1 MQDYEETMLED
12 KEEIEE
18 VSEEEIDSELETTER
33 EIETGTTGI
42 EGLDRNTFWNIAN
55 SYPRLTKEE
64 EIELARKI
72 KAGDKKAREK
82 LINCNMRL
90 AIQIGVIWYRRVRQV
105 AITVSLEDMIQDALT
120 GMMHAADLYNP
131 DKDIKFS
138 TYAKHFCSQSVRK
151 GLELNGRTI
160 KIPMRVVTYAAAVR
174 KIAVK
179 LQATLGRMPTP
190 EEIYE
195 CSEHKFSLRRIR
207 DYVGILRNT
216 LIRSLDMP
224 LSGSEA
230 GGAAGETT
238 KSFSDTESSRKN
250 NRTLEDT
257 LSEESTGEDEVYD
270 EIERREMTRLMHEA
284 IDKALDERE
293 RLVIKALY
301 SMPVK
306 GKILLATGTAN
317 DGPTYDAAAELLAQR
332 GFTNATTG
340 KRLTKEMIRNIKES
354 AITKVREYMD
364 VKVPGEENDGS
375 NTTKKRK
382 KKKGVRK

>member
-18 VSEEEIDSELETTER
+18 VSEEEIDSELEATER

-42 EGLDRNTFWNIAN
+42 EGLNRNTFWNIAN

-90 AIQIGVIWYRRVRQV
+90 AIQIGVIWYRRVRKV

-138 TYAKHFCSQSVRK
+138 TYAKHFCSQGVRK

-160 KIPMRVVTYAAAVR
+160 KIPMRVVTCAAAVK

-238 KSFSDTESSRKN
+238 KSLSDIESSRKN
-250 NRTLEDT
+250 NKTLEDT
-257 LSEESTGEDEVYD
+257 LSEESTGEDEVYA

-284 IDKALDERE
+284 IDKVLDERE

-317 DGPTYDAAAELLAQR
+317 DGPTYDATAEMLAQR

-340 KRLTKEMIRNIKES
+340 KRLTREMIRNIKEG
-354 AITKVREYMD
+354 AITKMREYMD
-364 VKVPGEENDGS
+364 IEVPGEENDDS
-375 NTTKKRK
+375 KKKRK

>member
-1 MQDYEETMLED
+1 MQDYEETMFED
-12 KEEIEE
+12 KEEIEG

-105 AITVSLEDMIQDALT
+105 AITVSLEDMIQDALA

-138 TYAKHFCSQSVRK
+138 TYAKHFCSQGVRK

-160 KIPMRVVTYAAAVR
+160 KVPMRVVTYAAAVR
-174 KIAVK
+174 KIVVK

-195 CSEHKFSLRRIR
+195 CSEHKFSLRRIQK
-207 DYVGILRNT
+207 YVEILRNT

-224 LSGSEA
+224 LSGS
-230 GGAAGETT
+230 GMGRAAGETV
-238 KSFSDTESSRKN
+238 KSLSDIESSRKN
-250 NRTLEDT
+250 NKTLEDT
-257 LSEESTGEDEVYD
+257 LSEESTGEDEVYT

-284 IDKALDERE
+284 IDKVLDERE
-293 RLVIKALY
+293 RLVIKTLY

-317 DGPTYDAAAELLAQR
+317 DGPTYEATAELLAQH
-332 GFTNATTG
+332 GFTNTITG
-340 KRLTKEMIRNIKES
+340 KRLTKEMIRSIKEN
-354 AITKVREYMD
+354 AITKMRKYMNIEI
-364 VKVPGEENDGS
+364 PGEKNGNS
-375 NTTKKRK
+375 KKTK
-382 KKKGVRK
+382 KKKKEVRK

>member
-18 VSEEEIDSELETTER
+18 VSEEEIDSELEATER

-138 TYAKHFCSQSVRK
+138 TYAKHFCSQGVRK

-160 KIPMRVVTYAAAVR
+160 KIPMRIVTCTAAVR

-195 CSEHKFSLRRIR
+195 CGEHKFSLRRIR

-230 GGAAGETT
+230 GGASGETT
-238 KSFSDTESSRKN
+238 KSLSDTESSRKN

-306 GKILLATGTAN
+306 GKILLATGTTN

-354 AITKVREYMD
+354 AITKMREYMD
-364 VKVPGEENDGS
+364 IEVPGEENGDS
-375 NTTKKRK
+375 KTTKRRK
-382 KKKGVRK
+382 KKKGVRR